1 MQILESSLPSEPP
14 QSEPALTVFSV
25 EIAVSA
31 EGSVCLQPLSA
42 VGCKMHEE
50 MPAGRAA
57 KNSPRSRRALARA
70 PLISR
75 SGLQLI

>member
-1 MQILESSLPSEPP
+1 MQILVPSLPAEPP
-14 QSEPALTVFSV
+14 QSEPAPTGFSF

-50 MPAGRAA
+50 MPAGWEA

-70 PLISR
+70 PS
-75 SGLQLI
+75 